1 MFILFKFMR
10 ISRTE
15 SMIQIKYIKILTI
28 SLLLTVGFKAFAQK
42 SMIYTDPDLEYKTG
56 LELFEKQKYGV
67 AQKHFQNAIE
77 SYGDLNIEFKANAE
91 FYTALCAIELFNED
105 AEYMI
110 SKFIAEHPEN
120 SKVNAAYFH
129 MGKFQYR
136 QKQYHQAIKW
146 FNELNKDKLN
156 KEEKE
161 ELYFKLGYSYFRRK
175 KYDKASSAFYE
186 IKDINTKYTAPAN
199 YYYSHIAYHD
209 KNYETAMQGFQKLSK
224 NETFAPV
231 VPYYITQIY
240 YLQGKYDEIIE
251 YAPPLL
257 EGASAKRTPEIA
269 KVIGDSYYKKQQF
282 TDAIEYLQK
291 HANEANTVS
300 RKDYYQLA
308 YCYYKLEQYDS
319 AAVSF
324 EKVLYEK
331 DQLAQNAYFH
341 IADCYIELDQKN
353 KAMLAFEFA
362 SKLDFDPEIKEEA
375 LFNYALLTYEL
386 YHSPFNEAIGA
397 FHKFI
402 ELYPNSDRLDDAYNF
417 LVMAYLYTSNYK
429 EALISL
435 EMISEKDH
443 GMKEAFQKVAY
454 YRGLE
459 LFNNLHYQEAIET
472 FDKSMQHPGYN
483 RAIAAQTNYWKAE
496 AYYQLGEYEKAV
508 ESYNNFLITSG
519 AFQLQEYNLAHYN
532 MGYAY
537 FKLKDYPN
545 AIQWFRKY
553 IGITKIE
560 KSKTVADTYNRIGD
574 SYFISRTYWLAIE
587 FYDKAIEV
595 GLLDKDYALF
605 QRGFSLGLL
614 TRPEKKLNTLQR
626 LLDEHPESVYVDD
639 ALFEMAKSHLDL
651 QNSDKASEKYLRI
664 VENYLSSSYVK
675 KSLVQ
680 LGLLNYNRD
689 NNQEALKYYQRVVAD
704 FPGTAEAKNALTG
717 IKNIYVDM
725 NDVDSYFAY
734 VNGLGEFA
742 DVSLTEQ
749 DSLTY
754 ISSEKLY
761 MAGDIEKSILQF
773 NDYLTKFPDGSFVLN
788 THFYLADC
796 QNRNENFERAL
807 KSYNFVIDKPKNTF
821 TEQALLAAAAINF
834 SNKNYED
841 ALSNYQKLD
850 QIAEVNNS
858 LIESRVGQ
866 MRCNYLLNN
875 HTQVIETANKVLHTE
890 KISEEYKREAHY
902 KKGKA
907 LYSNKNNE
915 LALDEFRIIS
925 EEVNSSEGAESK
937 YLICEIYFTDNQ
949 LDVAEHEIFDFASHN
964 TSQEYWLAKSFILL
978 ADVYLKKNDMFQAKH
993 TLKSI
998 IDNYDPNAEDK
1009 IISLATKKYNSI
1021 VEEEKLEMDK
1031 KGTDE
1036 IELNF
1041 EGNKEGQ
1048 YNELFEA
1055 VPDTIQF

>member
-1 MFILFKFMR
+1 
-10 ISRTE
+10 
-15 SMIQIKYIKILTI
+15 
-28 SLLLTVGFKAFAQK
+28 
-42 SMIYTDPDLEYKTG
+42 
-56 LELFEKQKYGV
+56 
-67 AQKHFQNAIE
+67 
-77 SYGDLNIEFKANAE
+77 
-91 FYTALCAIELFNED
+91 
-105 AEYMI
+105 
-110 SKFIAEHPEN
+110 
-120 SKVNAAYFH
+120 
-129 MGKFQYR
+129 
-136 QKQYHQAIKW
+136 
-146 FNELNKDKLN
+146 
-156 KEEKE
+156 
-161 ELYFKLGYSYFRRK
+161 
-175 KYDKASSAFYE
+175 
-186 IKDINTKYTAPAN
+186 
-199 YYYSHIAYHD
+199 
-209 KNYETAMQGFQKLSK
+209 MQGFQKLSK

-240 YLQGKYDEIIE
+240 YLQGKYDEVLE
-251 YAPPLL
+251 YAPALL
-257 EGASAKRTPEIA
+257 ESASAKRTPEIA

-291 HANEANTVS
+291 HANEAKTVL
-300 RKDYYQLA
+300 RNDYYQLA

-324 EKVLYEK
+324 EEVLDET

-353 KAMLAFEFA
+353 KARLAFEFA

-375 LFNYALLTYEL
+375 LFNYALLTYEI

-402 ELYPNSDRLDDAYNF
+402 ELYPNSNRLDDAYNF

-429 EALISL
+429 EALRSL
-435 EMISEKDH
+435 EMISDKDH

-472 FDKSMQHPGYN
+472 FDKSMQYPGYN

-496 AYYQLGEYEKAV
+496 AYYQLNEYEKAV
-508 ESYNNFLITSG
+508 ESYNNFLTTSG
-519 AFQLQEYNLAHYN
+519 AFQLEEYNLAHYN

-553 IGITKIE
+553 IGFTKNE
-560 KSKTVADTYNRIGD
+560 KSKTVADAYNRIGD

-639 ALFEMAKSHLDL
+639 ALFEMAKSHLDQ
-651 QNSDKASEKYLRI
+651 QNPDKALEKYLQI
-664 VENYLSSSYVK
+664 IEEYLSSSYVK

-742 DVSLTEQ
+742 DIGLSEQ

-754 ISSEKLY
+754 ISAEKLY
-761 MAGDIEKSILQF
+761 MESDCEKSILQF
-773 NDYLTKFPDGSFVLN
+773 NDYLTRFPDGSFVLN
-788 THFYLADC
+788 AHFYLADC
-796 QNRNENFERAL
+796 QNRNENYESAL
-807 KSYNFVIDKPKNTF
+807 KSYNFVIDKSKNTF
-821 TEQALLAAAAINF
+821 TEQALLAAAAINYDAE
-834 SNKNYED
+834 NYFE
-841 ALSNYQKLD
+841 ALSNYKKLE
-850 QIAEVNNS
+850 QVAELNNHII
-858 LIESRVGQ
+858 LSRVGQ
-866 MRCNYLLNN
+866 MRCHYLLKSY
-875 HTQVIETANKVLHTE
+875 QVAIELAQKVRYTE
-890 KISEEYKREAHY
+890 KISDELKREAY
-902 KKGKA
+902 YIKGKS
-907 LYSNKNNE
+907 LLETKNYQE
-915 LALDEFRIIS
+915 ALDQFRLIS
-925 EEVNSSEGAESK
+925 EEVNSSEGAEAK
-937 YLICEIYFTDNQ
+937 YLVCELNYKSGE
-949 LDVAEHEIFDFASHN
+949 LKMAEHEIFDFASQN

-978 ADVYLKKNDMFQAKH
+978 ANIYYYQKDNFQAKH

-998 IDNYDPNAEDK
+998 IYNYNPDANDDIIKKATLRYNA
-1009 IISLATKKYNSI
+1009 IIK
-1021 VEEEKLEMDK
+1021 EEKEM
-1031 KGTDE
+1031 GLNIPDE

-1041 EGNKEGQ
+1041 EGNEEGQ
-1048 YNELFEA
+1048 YKELFEA

>member
-1 MFILFKFMR
+1 M
-10 ISRTE
+10 
-15 SMIQIKYIKILTI
+15 KYIKILTI
-28 SLLLTVGFKAFAQK
+28 SLLLHIGFDSVAQK
-42 SMIYTDPDLEYKTG
+42 SMIYDDPDLEYKTG

-77 SYGDLNIEFKANAE
+77 YYGDLNIEFKANAE
-91 FYTALCAIELFNED
+91 FYSALCAIELFNED

-120 SKVNAAYFH
+120 SKVNTAYFH

-146 FNELNKDKLN
+146 LNELNRDKLN

-161 ELYFKLGYSYFRRK
+161 ELYFKLGYSYFMQK

-186 IKDINTKYTAPAN
+186 IKDINTKFSAPAS
-199 YYYSHIAYHD
+199 YYYAHIAYQD
-209 KNYETAMQGFQKLSK
+209 KNYETALQGFQKLSE
-224 NETFAPV
+224 NVTFAPV

-240 YLQGKYDEIIE
+240 YLQGRYDEVIK
-251 YAPPLL
+251 YAPALL
-257 EGASAKRTPEIA
+257 ESASAKRIAEIA
-269 KVIGDSYYKKQQF
+269 KVIGDSYYKKQEF
-282 TDAIEYLQK
+282 TDAIGYLQK
-291 HANEANTVS
+291 HNDEAKTIS
-300 RKDYYQLA
+300 RNDYYQLA

-324 EKVLYEK
+324 EKVLDEK
-331 DQLAQNAYFH
+331 DLLAQNAFFH

-353 KAMLAFEFA
+353 KASLAFEFA

-429 EALISL
+429 DALSSL
-435 EMISEKDH
+435 EKISEKDH

-459 LFNNLHYQEAIET
+459 LLNNLHYQNAVET
-472 FDKSMQHPGYN
+472 FDKSLQYSGYN
-483 RAIAAQTNYWKAE
+483 RVIAAQTNYWKAE
-496 AYYQLGEYEKAV
+496 AYYQLGEYEKAI
-508 ESYNNFLITSG
+508 ECYNKFILTSG
-519 AFQLQEYNLAHYN
+519 AFQLEEYNLAHYN

-537 FKLKDYPN
+537 FELKDYPN
-545 AIQWFRKY
+545 AILWFRKY
-553 IGITKIE
+553 IGFNKNE
-560 KSKTVADTYNRIGD
+560 KSKNIADAFNRIGD
-574 SYFISRTYWLAIE
+574 SYFISRTYWVAIE

-614 TRPEKKLNTLQR
+614 TRPEKKLSTLQQ
-626 LLDEHPESVYVDD
+626 LLDEHPESAYVDD
-639 ALFEMAKSHLDL
+639 ALFEMAKNHMDL
-651 QNSDKASEKYLRI
+651 HEQEKALEKYLRI
-664 VENYLSSSYVK
+664 TEEYPSSSYVK

-680 LGLLNYNRD
+680 LGLLNYNND
-689 NNQEALKYYQRVVAD
+689 NDLEALKYYQRVVAE
-704 FPGTAEAKNALTG
+704 FPGTNEAKNALTG
-717 IKNIYVDM
+717 IKNIYIDM

-742 DVSLTEQ
+742 DVSLSEQ

-754 ISSEKLY
+754 ITAEKLY
-761 MAGDIEKSILQF
+761 MAGDCEKSILQF
-773 NDYLTKFPDGSFVLN
+773 NDYLTRYPDGSFVLN
-788 THFYLADC
+788 VHFYLADC
-796 QNRNENFERAL
+796 HNRNETFVSAL
-807 KSYNFVIDKPKNTF
+807 KSYNFVIDKPRNTF

-834 SNKNYED
+834 NNNNYDD

-850 QIAEVNNS
+850 QIAEVNNN
-858 LIESRVGQ
+858 LIESRMGQ
-866 MRCNYLLNN
+866 LRCNYLLNN
-875 HTQVIETANKVLHTE
+875 YSQVVETADKVLHTE
-890 KISEEYKREAHY
+890 KMSGEHLREAHY

-907 LYSNKNNE
+907 LYANQNNE

-937 YLICEIYFTDNQ
+937 YLICEIYFNDNQ
-949 LDVAEHEIFDFASHN
+949 FDVTEDEIFDFASQN

-978 ADVYLKKNDMFQAKH
+978 ADVYLEKDDMFQVKH

-998 IDNYDPNAEDK
+998 IDNYDPNADDE
-1009 IISLATKKYNSI
+1009 IVPIASEKYNSI
-1021 VEEEKLEMDK
+1021 MDEEKLEMEQ
-1031 KGTDE
+1031 KGSDE
-1036 IELNF
+1036 IELEF
-1041 EGNKEGQ
+1041 EGNKEGE

-1055 VPDTIQF
+1055 VPDTMKF